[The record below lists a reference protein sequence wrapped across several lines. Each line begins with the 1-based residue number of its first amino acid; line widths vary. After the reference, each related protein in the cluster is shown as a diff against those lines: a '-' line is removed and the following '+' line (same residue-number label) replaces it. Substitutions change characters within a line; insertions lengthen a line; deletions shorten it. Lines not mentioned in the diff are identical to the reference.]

1 LLTVAFLFLFVE
13 LLDEKNA
20 GLLKALQDVSVSER
34 AEAAHDQETGGG
46 GGGAMGEGNEGG
58 EIRRPT
64 VTPLVKNG
72 HSSASMLHLHRSS
85 KLSNNHGH
93 NQAEE
98 SRNTFL
104 SQMQNKV
111 QTGKQD
117 ILKRLTVSKTN
128 KTLVK
133 VQPDPNST
141 PLSPVSPMSP
151 IPPANM
157 TETLPLLQS
166 ENNNVSAT
174 DTSTTTARPAAR
186 GRQTAFVSKSNG
198 EGTPGNAL
206 FSPKQGPRKSIT
218 KLKSRSGGLTHRK
231 SQQLNESVI
240 AFLNEQL
247 SKNPIPSAPGHAS
260 SPLKPAVSGGGGGG
274 SGGGG
279 GRRKSIVLQKLNDV
293 HAAFQP
299 DAPMATAVTGTTTT
313 TGSENQPVHNNI
325 GDEEEEMFELGFIE
339 KYRLYRME
347 KKRQS
352 RSSKIVSFR
361 QPSQPQKSGSSS
373 LSDRI
378 FHFFYS
384 KPSSISSSHSPGAPT
399 ASSSPKHHLITN
411 TADSPTKDVESG
423 PGSEEKQD
431 EKKSETEED
440 SFHAESLDDFTD
452 IYLFRKPILFYLAV
466 EVCIMFHC
474 LYLAFWMTD
483 FVVIS
488 SNIHQP
494 EYWSILTQIA
504 M

>member
-1 LLTVAFLFLFVE
+1 LLKLE
-13 LLDEKNA
+13 ENNA
-20 GLLKALQDVSVSER
+20 GLLKALQDVSLSER
-34 AEAAHDQETGGG
+34 AEAGHDQETGGG
-46 GGGAMGEGNEGG
+46 GASGTGNDGG

-85 KLSNNHGH
+85 KLSNNNNHGH

-133 VQPDPNST
+133 VQPDPNIT

-151 IPPANM
+151 IRPATV
-157 TETLPLLQS
+157 TETLPLLQT
-166 ENNNVSAT
+166 ENNASAPET
-174 DTSTTTARPAAR
+174 NTAPRPVAR
-186 GRQTAFVSKSNG
+186 GRQTAFVQKSNG

-218 KLKSRSGGLTHRK
+218 KLKSRTGGLTHRK

-260 SPLKPAVSGGGGGG
+260 SPLKPAVSAGAGAGGGG
-274 SGGGG
+274 SSGG

-299 DAPMATAVTGTTTT
+299 DAPMASAVTGTTTT
-313 TGSENQPVHNNI
+313 TGSESQPVHNNNL
-325 GDEEEEMFELGFIE
+325 GDEEEEIFELGFIE

-347 KKRQS
+347 KKRQN
-352 RSSKIVSFR
+352 RNSKIVSFR
-361 QPSQPQKSGSSS
+361 QPTQPRKGSSSS

-378 FHFFYS
+378 FHFFYP

-494 EYWSILTQIA
+494 EYWSVLTQIA